1 MYEVGFASKKG
12 LTTALSLG
20 YLIMIMVIFRC
31 YFSREHIALS
41 YKKWCE
47 HRIRKKQQIKSIARD
62 RKSYLK

>member
-20 YLIMIMVIFRC
+20 YLIMIIVIFRC

-41 YKKWCE
+41 YKK
-47 HRIRKKQQIKSIARD
+47 IV
-62 RKSYLK
+62 